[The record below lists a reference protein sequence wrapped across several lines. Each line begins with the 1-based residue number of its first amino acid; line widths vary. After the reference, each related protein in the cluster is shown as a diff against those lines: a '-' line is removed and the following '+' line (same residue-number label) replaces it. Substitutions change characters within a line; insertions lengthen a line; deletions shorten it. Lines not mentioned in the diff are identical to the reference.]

1 MDRGLVGYS
10 LQGHT
15 ELDMTEATQQ
25 GMAEREREYSY
36 QGVLGIRIVYAL
48 VQFIVCL
55 KKMQRSLEYVKL
67 LSHPI
72 GYKSQKLITTYL
84 TKAKDF
90 LFENMWEALAY
101 TSSQHRVK

>member
-55 KKMQRSLEYVKL
+55 KKNVEEFGVRKTF
-67 LSHPI
+67 
-72 GYKSQKLITTYL
+72 ITSNWL
-84 TKAKDF
+84 
-90 LFENMWEALAY
+90 
-101 TSSQHRVK
+101 